1 MELSITMDDL
11 IRLRKTVKEA
21 YLIDAAIPNSHDL
34 HSTITEKLQKYIG
47 LKEELIRMWQLKTT
61 CIIPL
66 SSPNKLHESWKL
78 LNLRPGL
85 IQKARTL
92 NNFRRVRKFLAEQR
106 IKSAWPVRPRDPY
119 SFKNQQN
126 FCEIWKV
133 YYYYYYYY
141 YHYRFLYAG
150 HLYLYSM
157 SLWNTVLQL
166 FCCYY
171 SRCLYR

>member
-66 SSPNKLHESWKL
+66 SSPNKLHES
-78 LNLRPGL
+78 
-85 IQKARTL
+85 
-92 NNFRRVRKFLAEQR
+92 
-106 IKSAWPVRPRDPY
+106 
-119 SFKNQQN
+119 
-126 FCEIWKV
+126 
-133 YYYYYYYY
+133 
-141 YHYRFLYAG
+141 
-150 HLYLYSM
+150 
-157 SLWNTVLQL
+157 
-166 FCCYY
+166 
-171 SRCLYR
+171 